1 MPIDWVSAG
10 IQIGSSLIGGIS
22 NAVNS
27 KAEHEA
33 TLAELRNQI
42 DLLNYQ
48 SDALVESTDRTA
60 AELNLSLG
68 QAINS
73 NNYNLGI
80 SKKQQEENAEIASIA
95 AVFSSGQMYDQL
107 ADLQRENLSA
117 IGSSV
122 QGAAVS
128 GFRRTAGTTT
138 GALITETERRADENY
153 ARALENIKM
162 SAFETFYKASNDY
175 FSANVQQEV
184 YRQAIRDAEASTALK
199 LENLYAERDSQLGL
213 YEAQKEQAQGQIDAM
228 GEWEWWDEGILSF
241 LGGL

>member
-10 IQIGSSLIGGIS
+10 ISMGKSLVGGIT
-22 NAVNS
+22 NIFDAQ
-27 KAEHEA
+27 AEHNA

-80 SKKQQEENAEIASIA
+80 SKKQQQENAEIASIA

-107 ADLQRENLSA
+107 ADLQRENASA
-117 IGSSV
+117 IGSAV

-138 GALITETERRADENY
+138 GALVTETERRASENY
-153 ARALENIKM
+153 DRALENIKM
-162 SAFETFYKASNDY
+162 SAFETFYRASNDY

-184 YRQAIRDAEASTALK
+184 YRQAIRDAEASTSLK

-213 YEAQKEQAQGQIDAM
+213 YEAQREQAQGQIDAM
-228 GEWEWWDEGILSF
+228 GEFGFWDGVLAF